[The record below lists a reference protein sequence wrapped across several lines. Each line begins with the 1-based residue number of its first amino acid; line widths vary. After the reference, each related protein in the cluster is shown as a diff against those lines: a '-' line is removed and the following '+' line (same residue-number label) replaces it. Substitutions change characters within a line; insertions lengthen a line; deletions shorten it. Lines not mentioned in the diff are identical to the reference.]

1 MSSLGGYG
9 ANVLVAVEEIEDGLG
24 GIKRVGEAMLVRDHV
39 FILDVDKVVV

>member
-24 GIKRVGEAMLVRDHV
+24 GVKRVGEAMLVRDHV
-39 FILDVDKVVV
+39 FIFDVAMVGV